1 MKRNADYDGDD
12 SDDENEEESEY
23 EADDIADQPET
34 LDPVFEED
42 RPVESDFD
50 SEEMLS
56 IITGYLRT
64 EHIYCVWCGI
74 AFSDL
79 DDLNTNCPGNSRDDH
94 DD

>member
-12 SDDENEEESEY
+12 SEDENEEESEY

-56 IITGYLRT
+56 IITGYLRS
-64 EHIYCVWCGI
+64 EHIYCVWCGN